1 MGLGVSCSADRQVKA
16 KITSEGVFIEQLETD
31 VGKYLPDVTDDHL
44 KKSAG
49 SPEIKAVDIN
59 INKPM
64 ADLRLGYVMFSLY
77 RVHS

>member
-31 VGKYLPDVTDDHL
+31 VGKCLPEETDEDL

-49 SPEIKAVDIN
+49 SSEVKAVEIN

-64 ADLRLGYVMFSLY
+64 ADLR
-77 RVHS
+77 

>member
-1 MGLGVSCSADRQVKA
+1 MGLGVSCSADGQAKA

-31 VGKYLPDVTDDHL
+31 VGKYLLGVTDEHL

-49 SPEIKAVDIN
+49 SSEVKAVEIY

-64 ADLRLGYVMFSLY
+64 ADLR
-77 RVHS
+77 

>member
-31 VGKYLPDVTDDHL
+31 VGKYLPEVTDEHL
-44 KKSAG
+44 KKSAD
-49 SPEIKAVDIN
+49 SSEVIEVEIN

-64 ADLRLGYVMFSLY
+64 ADIR
-77 RVHS
+77 

>member
-1 MGLGVSCSADRQVKA
+1 MKA